1 MTLLLHSLAAN
12 YNQYAASKNQSQLGL
27 RGPGSLVATPNGR
40 GPDGAYR
47 EIAEADSF
55 EVWADVARN
64 YKLDPDW
71 AVVSGYSMGGGGTFR
86 YVNRYPDLFARGA
99 AVVGPGE
106 ATGLPSARNV
116 PLMTWASAL
125 DELVN
130 IGDTEHTTN
139 VLISTKQR
147 FLADLFLV
155 SDHLTLATND
165 EYGPVA
171 EFLGTHR
178 VDRDPAHVTYVVQP
192 ETDSARAGAVADHAY
207 WVSGI
212 KKATGADHGTI
223 DVRSLAFGE
232 GDPVPGPVKSSSG
245 NLLGGARGTMPY
257 YRRSR
262 SWGPAPAAPKADK
275 LVIKSTNV
283 ATATIDTKRAR
294 VSCSPQIE
302 LQGTVA
308 LALTCPTK
316 VKKRCGKRLKSIK
329 VRVKKG
335 PKKGRTITVKRR
347 YRVCR

>member
-1 MTLLLHSLAAN
+1 M
-12 YNQYAASKNQSQLGL
+12 
-27 RGPGSLVATPNGR
+27 
-40 GPDGAYR
+40 
-47 EIAEADSF
+47 
-55 EVWADVARN
+55 ARR

-99 AVVGPGE
+99 AVVGPGD
-106 ATGLPSARNV
+106 ADGLASARNV

-139 VLISTKQR
+139 TLIGNKQR
-147 FLADLFLV
+147 FISDLFLV

-165 EYGPVA
+165 EYGPQA

-178 VDRDPAHVTYVVQP
+178 VDRNPAHVTYVVDP
-192 ETDSARAGAVADHAY
+192 ETDSERAGAIADHAY
-207 WVSGI
+207 WLSGL
-212 KKATGADHGTI
+212 KKATGAPRGTI
-223 DVRSLAFGE
+223 DVRSLGFGE
-232 GDPVPGPVKSSSG
+232 GDPVPGPVRTSSG
-245 NLLGGARGTMPY
+245 TLLGGARGTMPY
-257 YRRSR
+257 YRRQR
-262 SWGPAPAAPKADK
+262 SWAPAPATPKADK
-275 LVIKSTNV
+275 LVVKSTDV
-283 ATATIDTKRAR
+283 ATATIDTARAR

-316 VKKRCGKRLKSIK
+316 AKQRCGKRLKSIK

-335 PKKGRTITVKRR
+335 PRKGRTITVKRR
-347 YRVCR
+347 YRVCS